1 MSITQLPTHGIVT
14 GQVVDDAKAGRAWE
28 LRRHMTREERILWKA
43 LRTNRLGG
51 LHFRRQQVIDGFIVD
66 FYCHA
71 AALVVEV
78 YGPVHVEQAGYDSE
92 RDQILSAR
100 GLHVLRVT
108 DQAVQQDLPAVL
120 SLIAA
125 LAANRMANG
134 KPLGS
139 PPTAEADPP
148 SL

>member
-1 MSITQLPTHGIVT
+1 
-14 GQVVDDAKAGRAWE
+14 
-28 LRRHMTREERILWKA
+28 MTREERILWKA

-108 DQAVQQDLPAVL
+108 DQAVQQDLPSVL
-120 SLIAA
+120 SSIAA
-125 LAANRMANG
+125 LAATRMADG

-139 PPTAEADPP
+139 PSTAEAAPP